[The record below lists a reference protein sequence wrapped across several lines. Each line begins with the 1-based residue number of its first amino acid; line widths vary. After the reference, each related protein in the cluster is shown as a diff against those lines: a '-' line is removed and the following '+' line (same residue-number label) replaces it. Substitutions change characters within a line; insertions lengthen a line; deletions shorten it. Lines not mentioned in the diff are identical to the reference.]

1 MAGQT
6 ERFKALHQTMK
17 KSLERGDIGRLAL
30 MRITVDAGH
39 FWPGGWE
46 GWQIDPARSGGIFLH
61 LGIHTLDLIL
71 WLSGVMPRSIY
82 AQTQKR
88 ASSQMDMND
97 YYQCVV
103 KFEDDSTAIAELSY
117 ALPRRGDSYRA
128 AMLIGTRGSAIHR
141 STDDAFLFTDS
152 GQHFLGDGL
161 DNPMVGQVAHFVE
174 CVANDKPPV
183 TTPQQ
188 IRTALKLALA
198 ADESSRTGEVV
209 EVGA

>member
-1 MAGQT
+1 
-6 ERFKALHQTMK
+6 MK
-17 KSLERGDIGRLAL
+17 KSLERGDIGKLAL
-30 MRITVDAGH
+30 TRITVDAGH

-97 YYQCVV
+97 YYQCVI
-103 KFEDDSTAIAELSY
+103 KFEDDSSAIAELSY

-128 AMLIGTRGSAIHR
+128 AMLIGTKGSAIHR
-141 STDDAFLFTDS
+141 TTDDAFLFTDS
-152 GQHFLGDGL
+152 GQHFLADL
-161 DNPMVGQVAHFVE
+161 EDPMVAQVAHLVE
-174 CVANDKPPV
+174 CVANDKQPM

-198 ADESSRTGEVV
+198 AEESSRTGEVV